1 MKYIYLFAYHVI
13 INQHQRKMQMWYL
26 IIVIFILKSQGYLK
40 NIYLVNKVFMIKS
53 FGMSALHVNMCILI
67 SYN

>member
-26 IIVIFILKSQGYLK
+26 IIVIFILKSYLILK
-40 NIYLVNKVFMIKS
+40 LKEHI
-53 FGMSALHVNMCILI
+53 FGE
-67 SYN
+67 